1 MPCDGRCG
9 ISVWKVGIRRRM
21 QGLHNTANPDITQI
35 SLMWPIAREK
45 TKDLTTATISLK
57 LAILCNLNVC
67 EIRKFKL
74 AR

>member
-1 MPCDGRCG
+1 
-9 ISVWKVGIRRRM
+9 M